1 MKKSVTK
8 IIVILLVVILLP
20 VFFYISDQL
29 VALNKNEKIV
39 EDVFSKQLESI
50 LYSINQHSENV
61 IKLWSNQLSV
71 PIESNSELMHDIAIR
86 ILENNTS
93 VEKISFFD
101 ADNQQYI
108 SGYSLRNDPIH
119 EFPLPDES
127 KIDELKAFIGN
138 NYQKIESSIHDE
150 KLVLFFLTFHSDR
163 FIFIRIIVDPEL
175 FIQQILRP
183 QIQRVA
189 QEMFYIQV
197 NKKGINEIKYSTE
210 GLQTDLGN
218 LLLQEL
224 WYLPGYELGI
234 RLKTQ
239 TLNEMVVERHRK
251 QSYVIWGLIVVVFAA
266 AFFLFRSIRNEIR
279 LAEMKSEFVSNVSH
293 EIRTPL
299 ASISMY
305 AETLLLKRVKTEE
318 RKDEYLKTIH
328 TETQRLSEMVNRI
341 LSFSRMEKNKR
352 KFVFEPLDANRV
364 IADVFK
370 SFEGR
375 FQKNNIVYEF
385 QAAPEL
391 PPIWA
396 DRSAFT
402 EVMVNLIDNA
412 VKYGKKENPKII
424 VRSIH
429 TKTEVFIEVED
440 NGIGISAKDKK
451 HIFDKFYRVTKG
463 DLALHAQGSGLGLNI
478 VSQILKEHKAGIHV
492 QSKPGEGSTF
502 RLKFKIY
509 KDEHH
514 GKNSDS

>member
-61 IKLWSNQLSV
+61 IKQWTNQLSV
-71 PIESNSELMHDIAIR
+71 PTESSSELMHDIATR

-93 VEKISFFD
+93 IEKISFFD
-101 ADNQQYI
+101 AGNRQYI
-108 SGYSLRNDPIH
+108 SGYSLRKDPIH
-119 EFPLPDES
+119 EFPLPEES
-127 KIDELKAFIGN
+127 KIDELKGFIGD
-138 NYQKIESSIHDE
+138 NYQKIELE
-150 KLVLFFLTFHSDR
+150 KQDGKCALSFLTFHSGQ
-163 FIFIRIIVDPEL
+163 FVFIRIIVDPDL
-175 FIQQILRP
+175 FIQQQLRP
-183 QIQRVA
+183 QIQQVA

-197 NKKGINEIKYSTE
+197 KQSGNDEIKFSTE
-210 GLQTDLGN
+210 ESPSDLGT
-218 LLLQEL
+218 LLESEL
-224 WYLPGYELGI
+224 WYLPGYNLGI
-234 RLKTQ
+234 RLKTK
-239 TLNEMVVERHRK
+239 TLNEMVTERHQK
-251 QSYVIWGLIVVVFAA
+251 QSYVLWGLMLVVFAG

-318 RKDEYLKTIH
+318 RKEEYLKTIH

-341 LSFSRMEKNKR
+341 LGFSRMEKNKR
-352 KFVFEPLDANRV
+352 TFVFEEVNVNR
-364 IADVFK
+364 IISDVMK

-375 FQKNNIVYEF
+375 FQKGGIESAF
-385 QAAPEL
+385 FAAEDL
-391 PPIWA
+391 PDVWA
-396 DRSAFT
+396 DRNALT

-412 VKYGKKENPKII
+412 VKYGKKENPKVFI
-424 VRSIH
+424 RSVCSRN
-429 TKTEVFIEVED
+429 EVIIEVED

-478 VSQILKEHKAGIHV
+478 VSQILKEHKASIHV
-492 QSKPGEGSTF
+492 QSKPGEGSVF
-502 RLKFKIY
+502 RLRFKMY
-509 KDEHH
+509 KDKHH
-514 GKNSDS
+514 G